1 MKAPVKAAM
10 KTALILSALLVGFAS
25 SAYAS
30 SHGETTYRD
39 LIRPHGQPRSDAIYD
54 AAVNGCYAQTHESRT
69 ALYDTPA
76 YKACM
81 LQKGYRFLSTKVVQ
95 DPVPATTYATN
106 RSDDDDDWYAQ
117 HEANDDAER
126 QAQWQQQMQQGN
138 DAEQASMDAANAG
151 YAADAA
157 QAAANVAAAASF
169 DAQMTVGN

>member
-1 MKAPVKAAM
+1 MKAPMKTTI
-10 KTALILSALLVGFAS
+10 KTALILSALLVGLAPN
-25 SAYAS
+25 AYAS

-39 LIRPHGQPRSDAIYD
+39 LIRPHGKPRSDAIYN
-54 AAVNGCYAQTHESRT
+54 AAVNGCYAQAHESRT
-69 ALYDTPA
+69 AVYDTPA

-81 LQKGYRFLSTKVVQ
+81 LQKGYRFLWTKVVQ
-95 DPVPATTYATN
+95 DPVPAPTYATN
-106 RSDDDDDWYAQ
+106 QSDDDGWYAQ

-126 QAQWQQQMQQGN
+126 QAQFQQQMQQEN
-138 DAEQASMDAANAG
+138 DDEQAAMDAANTA